1 MSTSRRG
8 GPRALAGSGQSRSAL
23 APHQSG
29 APFTRRSSEPR
40 GESGFDPR
48 GLRQR
53 GIQTGHPVK
62 RESIVVLHEQPER
75 QDEGPCRLLVGP
87 DVGRFPASVSRE
99 LEDRAT
105 STCLVEEPGRG
116 ELVRL
121 LIEELKRLQGVGE
134 FLRTRRRRRPE
145 LRPTEV
151 SVRSPRMLARRAS
164 AGSSVGSCGTSSLRK
179 ARSRIDRRSVAL
191 AHVDRRTQRVDRH
204 EPLPVLGHDPSL
216 LVERRQRICKDR
228 SALRLR
234 LN

>member
-1 MSTSRRG
+1 M
-8 GPRALAGSGQSRSAL
+8 AGSGQSRSAL

-151 SVRSPRMLARRAS
+151 SVRSPRMLAREPPPARRSGPAGRARCGRRVR
-164 AGSSVGSCGTSSLRK
+164 GSTGEAWRSRTSID
-179 ARSRIDRRSVAL
+179 ARSASTATSRSPSSATIRRCSSS
-191 AHVDRRTQRVDRH
+191 
-204 EPLPVLGHDPSL
+204 GGSG
-216 LVERRQRICKDR
+216 
-228 SALRLR
+228 SAKTEAP
-234 LN
+234 